1 MPSNSKSIWKLNS
14 WKASFGAPLWGTASF
29 GQNTKCFNSGRVVGS
44 VTNHPAGY
52 LRYPARWEPLVPEQ
66 LESWCCPKY
75 CGGGQSPQLGAFG
88 TRSNNKISSFPRSS
102 AARRESSCP
111 LNQRGTDTRLV
122 YLTKGSTGRLCLPVG
137 GKAPNCRRTQHLI
150 LF

>member
-1 MPSNSKSIWKLNS
+1 MIALDCSAP
-14 WKASFGAPLWGTASF
+14 ATDPPGAPF
-29 GQNTKCFNSGRVVGS
+29 GSGVKS
-44 VTNHPAGY
+44 VPHTGHCLPAGWCNHPAGY

-66 LESWCCPKY
+66 LEPWCCPKY
-75 CGGGQSPQLGAFG
+75 CGRGQSPQLGAFG

>member
-1 MPSNSKSIWKLNS
+1 M
-14 WKASFGAPLWGTASF
+14 GHCPLWLTLYS
-29 GQNTKCFNSGRVVGS
+29 NVNSGRVVGS
-44 VTNHPAGY
+44 ATNHPAGY

-137 GKAPNCRRTQHLI
+137 GKAPNCRRTQHLT